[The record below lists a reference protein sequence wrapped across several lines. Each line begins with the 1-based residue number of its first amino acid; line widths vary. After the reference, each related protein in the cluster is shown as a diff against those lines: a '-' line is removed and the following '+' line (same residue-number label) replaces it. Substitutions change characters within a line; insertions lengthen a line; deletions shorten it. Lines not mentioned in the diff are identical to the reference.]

1 MKISVEQGSFGYPGS
16 RTLFENLCFEV
27 ERGEI
32 LAILGP
38 NGVGKTTLLKCMTC
52 MLPWNRG
59 AAYLDGQNI
68 KYFDSVD
75 IWRHLAYVPQVHA
88 SVFSYS
94 VLDMVLMGRSAH
106 INWFSMPGKNDRRV
120 ARNALESV
128 GIGHLARRICSEL
141 SGGER
146 QLVMIARALAAEPEI
161 IILDEPESHLD
172 FRNQLMILDILES
185 ISQQREISCIIN
197 THYPEHALRISDKTL
212 ILGKECDYV
221 VGETEEVISEDNLQK
236 FFAVRTRLLSYT
248 DRGVAR
254 KTVVAVAI

>member
-1 MKISVEQGSFGYPGS
+1 MELEQSIVLDIRLPRALLAMMVGAGLAVSGAAFQGLFGNPLVS
-16 RTLFENLCFEV
+16 PH
-27 ERGEI
+27 
-32 LAILGP
+32 ILGVSS
-38 NGVGKTTLLKCMTC
+38 GAGF
-52 MLPWNRG
+52 G
-59 AAYLDGQNI
+59 AAMGILLSG
-68 KYFDSVD
+68 
-75 IWRHLAYVPQVHA
+75 HLA
-88 SVFSYS
+88 
-94 VLDMVLMGRSAH
+94 
-106 INWFSMPGKNDRRV
+106 MPGKNDRRV

-128 GIGHLARRICSEL
+128 GIGHLARRTCSEL

-221 VGETEEVISEDNLQK
+221 VGETEEVISEDNL
-236 FFAVRTRLLSYT
+236 
-248 DRGVAR
+248 
-254 KTVVAVAI
+254 